1 MKNVY
6 FLFVF
11 ILLSCAQNR
20 QQHQE
25 VDRLEAQQVILD
37 YFEAIVNKNYD
48 EVKNLSTA
56 DYVLYEDGAVWN
68 NDSLILLIQSMPLAS
83 IEYEFRD
90 FNVESD
96 CNGAFINYLNHG
108 ILTLNDSTK
117 VDYNWI
123 ESAYVKRV
131 GDELK
136 IDFIHS
142 TVAK

>member
-1 MKNVY
+1 MKNIY
-6 FLFVF
+6 FIFVF
-11 ILLSCAQNR
+11 LLFGCAQNR

-25 VDRLEAQQVILD
+25 VDRLEAQQVIHD
-37 YFEAIVNKNYD
+37 YFGAIVNKNYD
-48 EVKNLSTA
+48 EVKTLSTP

-68 NDSLILLIQSMPLAS
+68 NDSLILLLKSMPLAS
-83 IEYEFRD
+83 IEYEFRN
-90 FNVESD
+90 FNVEPD

-117 VDYNWI
+117 MDFNWI

-131 GDELK
+131 DDELK